1 MSILYYYYYL
11 FYTKILPDDQPHST
25 VIFCLSLME
34 SFIINGFLNIVS
46 ILLFCYNI
54 SKWPMVGVLIA
65 IVIINYK
72 IYYKSRRMDCIIV
85 EKPKLFNSN
94 TASVVLSVV
103 FFLFSLLMIVTA
115 PFYSKYLLE
124 RFCS

>member
-1 MSILYYYYYL
+1 MLVVAGAIML
-11 FYTKILPDDQPHST
+11 
-25 VIFCLSLME
+25 
-34 SFIINGFLNIVS
+34 LN
-46 ILLFCYNI
+46 FQ
-54 SKWPMVGVLIA
+54 
-65 IVIINYK
+65 
-72 IYYKSRRMDCIIV
+72 IYYRSKKMEKIIA

-94 TASVVLSVV
+94 AASVVFSVT

>member
-1 MSILYYYYYL
+1 MKILYYYYYL

-25 VIFCLSLME
+25 VVFCLSLME
-34 SFIINGFLNIVS
+34 SFIINGLLNIVS

-54 SKWPMVGVLIA
+54 SKWPMIGILIA
-65 IVIINYK
+65 IIIANYQ
-72 IYYKSRRMDCIIV
+72 IYYKSKRMELIID

-94 TASVVLSVV
+94 VASVVFSLF

-124 RFCS
+124 RFCN

>member
-25 VIFCLSLME
+25 VVFCLSLMQ

-65 IVIINYK
+65 IVIMNYR
-72 IYYKSRRMDCIIV
+72 IYYSSGKMDRIIV
-85 EKPKLFNSN
+85 EEPKLFNSN
-94 TASVVLSVV
+94 VASVILSVV
-103 FFLFSLLMIVTA
+103 FFLFSLVMIVTA
-115 PFYSKYLLE
+115 PFYSKYLIE

>member
-1 MSILYYYYYL
+1 MKNLYYYYYL

-25 VIFCLSLME
+25 VIFCLSIME
-34 SFIINGFLNIVS
+34 SFIVNGLLNIIS
-46 ILLFCYNI
+46 ITIFCYNI
-54 SKWPMVGVLIA
+54 PKWPMLVVTGA
-65 IVIINYK
+65 IMLLNFQ
-72 IYYKSRRMDCIIV
+72 IYYRSKKMEKIIA

-94 TASVVLSVV
+94 AASVVFSVT
-103 FFLFSLLMIVTA
+103 FFLFSLSMIVTA

>member
-11 FYTKILPDDQPHST
+11 FYTKVLPDDQPHST
-25 VIFCLSLME
+25 VVFCLSLME
-34 SFIINGFLNIVS
+34 SFIINGLLNIVS

-54 SKWPMVGVLIA
+54 SKWPMIGVLIA
-65 IVIINYK
+65 IIIINYQ
-72 IYYKSRRMDCIIV
+72 IYYKSKRMERIID

-94 TASVVLSVV
+94 IFSVVFSLF

-124 RFCS
+124 RFCN

>member
-1 MSILYYYYYL
+1 MKILYYYYYL

-25 VIFCLSLME
+25 VVFCLSLME
-34 SFIINGFLNIVS
+34 SFIINGLLNIVS

-54 SKWPMVGVLIA
+54 SKWSMIGILIA
-65 IVIINYK
+65 IIIANCQ
-72 IYYKSRRMDCIIV
+72 IYYKSKRMERIID
-85 EKPKLFNSN
+85 EKLKLFNSKI
-94 TASVVLSVV
+94 ASVVFSLF

-124 RFCS
+124 RFCN